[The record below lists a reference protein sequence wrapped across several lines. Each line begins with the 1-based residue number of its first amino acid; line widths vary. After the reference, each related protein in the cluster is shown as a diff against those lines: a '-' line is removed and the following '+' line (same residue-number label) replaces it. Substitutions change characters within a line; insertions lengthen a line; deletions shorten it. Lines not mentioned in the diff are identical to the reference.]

1 METPD
6 QTASHLYRDAL
17 RADVQTLYVTGCCC
31 EDTEIPA
38 VTALAAQ
45 AAADEA
51 PAERFDDIRW
61 IIAHRLGGGPRS
73 EAAAALIGVDDTRSP
88 TLGTRQERAAALLGY
103 KNWDSFRH
111 GQERRRNVIDVI
123 LDEITGGLVE
133 LAVKRNF
140 SYETQS
146 EALPT
151 VLPRNSS
158 AAIYTGA
165 DVVVRRKGLVD
176 IYLDGLFV
184 DDPEPIHINLSELD

>member
-6 QTASHLYRDAL
+6 QTASYPYRDAL

-31 EDTEIPA
+31 EDTETPT
-38 VTALAAQ
+38 VTAL

-61 IIAHRLGGGPRS
+61 VIAHRLGGGPRS
-73 EAAAALIGVDDTRSP
+73 EATAALIGVDDTRSP

-111 GQERRRNVIDVI
+111 GQERRRNIIDVI
-123 LDEITGGLVE
+123 LDEITDGLVE

-140 SYETQS
+140 RYET
-146 EALPT
+146 EGEVLRAEVAYALANPA
-151 VLPRNSS
+151 SS
-158 AAIYTGA
+158 QW
-165 DVVVRRKGLVD
+165 VVKAPSLSD
-176 IYLDGLFV
+176 EYLDGLFV
-184 DDPEPIHINLSELD
+184 RLPPD